1 VAILLRSVRTAR
13 RTTPLL
19 LSVAVTTVLA
29 GTLLS
34 APSGAE
40 AGSSLVAPA
49 SAPADATPP
58 SGEPPEPGADPGSV
72 PAVAW
77 HDCGHDVPG
86 ASKALQCATY
96 QVPLDYRNPAAGTAT
111 IALDRLPATGPRIG
125 SLFLNPGGPGGS
137 GVDFVAFAG
146 RSPIFKALRKRFD
159 LIGFD
164 PRGTNRSTPSIACE
178 PAARTVRRLDGAEG
192 RPAVNRASVRRAM
205 QTGAEYAASCREA
218 SGDLVDLTG
227 SEYAVRDL
235 DLLRAAVG
243 DQKLSYLGFSYGTYL
258 GTVYADLYPTRV
270 RALTLDGSVDPR
282 QYGDH
287 FLGLLRLNARA
298 SERSVDAFLAW
309 CSKRPRACTFGEGD
323 AEAAVDALIRRLD
336 DEPLVSGRGKRRA
349 VTNGYTVAEILYLQ
363 TGSGRGAWKDT
374 GQALAGIAAG
384 QPVITNADLIY
395 AGGATNIAIEC
406 TDSAGSVTPA
416 EFKRYALHSDRIAPR
431 LGPALILGP
440 PIYDGANGATCSR
453 WPASAPPSDWRGDF
467 HAQGAAPVLV
477 VGSQG
482 DPSTPYPGAVAL
494 AGLLDSGRLLTE
506 RSGPS
511 STHTSYFYNACIR
524 RKVDRYLIGLA
535 LPAAGSTCAEEQ

>member
-1 VAILLRSVRTAR
+1 VAIHLTSVRTAR
-13 RTTPLL
+13 RTSPLL
-19 LSVAVTTVLA
+19 LGVAVTTVIA
-29 GTLLS
+29 AALLS
-34 APSGAE
+34 SSSGAE
-40 AGSSLVAPA
+40 ARSGAAA

-58 SGEPPEPGADPGSV
+58 SGEQPEPGADPGSV

-77 HDCGHDVPG
+77 HECGRDVQG

-96 QVPLDYRNPAAGTAT
+96 QVPLDYRNPRAGTAT
-111 IALDRLPATGPRIG
+111 IALDRMPATGPDRLG

-146 RSPIFKALRKRFD
+146 TSPIFKALRKRFD

-164 PRGTNRSTPSIACE
+164 PRGTNRSTPGIACE
-178 PAARTVRRLDGAEG
+178 PAARTARRLDRAAGQ
-192 RPAVNRASVRRAM
+192 PAVNRAAVRQALR
-205 QTGAEYAASCREA
+205 TGAEYAASCRKA

-227 SEYAVRDL
+227 TEYAVRDL

-243 DQKLSYLGFSYGTYL
+243 DQRLSYLGFSYGTYL

-282 QYGDH
+282 QYGDD
-287 FLGLLRLNARA
+287 FLALLKLNARA

-309 CSKRPRACTFGEGD
+309 CSKRPRACTFGGGD
-323 AEAAVDALIRRLD
+323 AEGAVDDLIRRLD
-336 DEPLVSGRGKRRA
+336 DQPLVKGHGKRRA
-349 VTNGYTVAEILYLQ
+349 MTNGYTVAEILYLQ
-363 TGSGRGAWKDT
+363 TGAGRGAYKDT

-384 QPVITNADLIY
+384 QAVVTNRDLVGY
-395 AGGATNIAIEC
+395 GGATNIAIEC
-406 TDSAGSVTPA
+406 TDSAGSVTKA
-416 EFKRYALHSDRIAPR
+416 DFERYASKIARIAPR
-431 LGPALILGP
+431 LGPALVLGP

-453 WPASAPPSDWRGDF
+453 WPASDPPSDWRGDF

-494 AGLLDSGRLLTE
+494 ARLLDSGRLLTE
-506 RSGPS
+506 KSGPS
-511 STHTSYFYNACIR
+511 STHTSYFYNGCIR
-524 RKVDRYLIGLA
+524 RKVDRYLISLA